1 MIEITG
7 VWLAR
12 DRKRIAVQLDEEV
25 ITVTAFGAQLD
36 VEYEVDHL
44 PRDEWD
50 ELFPETDFS

>member
-1 MIEITG
+1 MREITG

-12 DRKRIAVQLDEEV
+12 DRKRIAVQLDEET

-44 PRDEWD
+44 GGEWD